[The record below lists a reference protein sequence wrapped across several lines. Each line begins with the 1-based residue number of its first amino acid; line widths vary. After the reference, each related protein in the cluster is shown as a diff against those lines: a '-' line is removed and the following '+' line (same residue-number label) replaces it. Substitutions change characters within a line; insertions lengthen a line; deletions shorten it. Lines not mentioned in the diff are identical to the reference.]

1 MKTNNTVKIK
11 NFYKRWNV
19 EFNENEVWNN
29 FKKRF
34 LNSFTNQLEWKVL
47 HNEEIEKEF
56 LEYVGEHHKKDTSA
70 LDLIGFDKKL
80 SENYVYQYFYEQTDF
95 KLFFLGVQALFS
107 IDSISNSIKEK
118 LSEDLKQIIGLT
130 GIQIEIKKIKND
142 IILYPKGAKILDE
155 KLVNDALDWL
165 SEYPPIYEKY
175 KLALSYVDNK
185 AKERIVLDNLRF
197 SFEQLLREKLNNRK
211 SLENQKEE
219 LGKFIKSEIQSNEIS
234 NLFWKVYDFYLKYQN
249 ENVKHSDNINK
260 NEVEFMLY
268 QTGILIRFILGK

>member
-1 MKTNNTVKIK
+1 MKINNTIK
-11 NFYKRWNV
+11 VRNFYKRWNL
-19 EFNENEVWNN
+19 EFNENEIWIN

-34 LNSFTNQLEWKVL
+34 LNTFSKHLEWKVL

-56 LEYVGEHHKKDTSA
+56 LEYVGEHHKKDSSS

-107 IDSISNSIKEK
+107 IDSIANSIKEELGK
-118 LSEDLKQIIGLT
+118 DLKEIIDLT
-130 GIQIEIKKIKND
+130 GIQVEIKKIKQD

-165 SEYPPIYEKY
+165 IEYPKIYEKY
-175 KLALSYVDNK
+175 RLAISYIDNK
-185 AKERIVLDNLRF
+185 GKERIVLDNLRF
-197 SFEQLLREKLNNRK
+197 SFEQLLREILNNKK

-219 LGKFIKSEIQSNEIS
+219 LGKFIKSQIQSNEIS

-268 QTGILIRFILGK
+268 QTGILIRFILAK